1 MRRSSEERELLGRA
15 AAVLPAGVRNAASS
29 PRCAMLVAD
38 AAGARI
44 RDLSGNEYIDYLL
57 GSGPMLLGHAHPRV
71 VEAVTKA
78 LQRGSSYLLLNEAAV
93 HLAERIVAAVPC
105 AEQVTLHSSGSEAT
119 FFALRLARAF
129 RRRDKIL
136 KFEGGF
142 HGMGDVALMSNQ
154 WLTPAPGAPQATP
167 VCAGIPRAAAGD
179 VLVAPFNDAEKTVE
193 MIARHAGELAAVI
206 VEPMQR
212 TIPPEPG
219 FLQALREA
227 TEHHGVLLVFDEVVT
242 GFRLAYGGAQQ
253 YYGVVP
259 DLCALGKSISAGH
272 PLGVV
277 AGRAEILRQAEPSRA
292 AAGDWVALTGTYS
305 GNPVSAAAAL
315 ASLSVLREPGVYD
328 RLFAVGSRL
337 MSGLREAFDEVQIPV
352 RVSGEPPVFELWFTG
367 SQPIDFRSS
376 QAADQALHRRFTEM
390 LADRGVLKGHEKFFV
405 SLAHGEAEIEQTLAA
420 FREVAGALAG
430 SRSGR

>member
-259 DLCALGKSISAGH
+259 DLCALGNEHFCRPS
-272 PLGVV
+272 LGGRRWSRRDFASGRALSRRRRRLGGLDRNLQWQPGLGCRGARESFRFTR
-277 AGRAEILRQAEPSRA
+277 AGRLRSLVCGRKPPDVGTSRGFRRGA
-292 AAGDWVALTGTYS
+292 NPCAGK
-305 GNPVSAAAAL
+305 
-315 ASLSVLREPGVYD
+315 R
-328 RLFAVGSRL
+328 
-337 MSGLREAFDEVQIPV
+337 
-352 RVSGEPPVFELWFTG
+352 
-367 SQPIDFRSS
+367 
-376 QAADQALHRRFTEM
+376 
-390 LADRGVLKGHEKFFV
+390 
-405 SLAHGEAEIEQTLAA
+405 
-420 FREVAGALAG
+420 
-430 SRSGR
+430 